1 MPLHKRNAS
10 HGSEPFVGQSNRF
23 GTAANTFHASQNL
36 GHVPTLSE
44 DFLRKPV
51 DTTPGRT
58 DDLFLSSTHAPRN
71 NGYSIPGTFIDTMP
85 VGVGNSGAPK
95 NIHSNPYP
103 PAQYQTPREASTYGR
118 QPEELHISSAQPAM
132 SDMHRYQAP
141 PAYGG
146 GDSLSINLQPST
158 PQHSNSAIGS
168 AVPGALQPGPVG
180 RPGPLSSNTAPG
192 SIPTLPQISTQLQQP
207 PMSARPGAMNHSHSY
222 SRSSPTG
229 MEQVKYKAFANTPEG
244 SRYDPSNRMP
254 IPHTPQS
261 SSYSPLGLAD
271 IRPRADTGFSD
282 ELTSPTFYTGT
293 GEQQQYPTNS
303 NYLAPWPIYA
313 SDWCKWPSRSS
324 DTSAGRIAIGSYM
337 EDNHNFVCSEIS
349 LISCKWRLTIAPRY
363 KFSTPKDR
371 N

>member
-1 MPLHKRNAS
+1 MPLHKRNPS
-10 HGSEPFVGQSNRF
+10 HGNEPSLSHSNHSS
-23 GTAANTFHASQNL
+23 TAGNTFQASQKL
-36 GHVPTLSE
+36 GHVPALPE
-44 DFLRKPV
+44 GFLRKPV
-51 DTTPGRT
+51 DTTPSRA
-58 DDLFLSSTHAPRN
+58 DDLFLSSNNAPRN
-71 NGYSIPGTFIDTMP
+71 NGYSIPAAFIETLP
-85 VGVGNSGAPK
+85 TGLGSAGVSR
-95 NIHSNPYP
+95 NIPTNPYSP
-103 PAQYQTPREASTYGR
+103 PQYQTSRGTPTYGR
-118 QPEELHISSAQPAM
+118 QLEELHISSAQLAM

-146 GDSLSINLQPST
+146 GDNLSINLQPST
-158 PQHSNSAIGS
+158 PQHPNSAMGS

-207 PMSARPGAMNHSHSY
+207 PMSARPGTMNHSHSY

-229 MEQVKYKAFANTPEG
+229 MEQVKYKAFTNTPES

-271 IRPRADTGFSD
+271 IRPRGDAGFSD
-282 ELTSPTFYTGT
+282 ELTSPTFYTST
-293 GEQQQYPTNS
+293 GEQHQHQQQYPTNS

-324 DTSAGRIAIGSYM
+324 DTSEGRIAIGSYM
-337 EDNHNFVCSEIS
+337 EDNHNFVGSHIHV
-349 LISCKWRLTIAPRY
+349 
-363 KFSTPKDR
+363 
-371 N
+371 